1 MCRAAF
7 RRAGG
12 PVPSLLSVGK
22 VRDRQRD
29 GYMLACSLET
39 AASEGRPTKS
49 VDGLSLAAG
58 DSDLV

>member
-12 PVPSLLSVGK
+12 PIPSLFLVSK
-22 VRDRQRD
+22 VRDRQGD
-29 GYMLACSLET
+29 GYMFFVGDG
-39 AASEGRPTKS
+39 SEGRPTKS

-58 DSDLV
+58 DSGLV